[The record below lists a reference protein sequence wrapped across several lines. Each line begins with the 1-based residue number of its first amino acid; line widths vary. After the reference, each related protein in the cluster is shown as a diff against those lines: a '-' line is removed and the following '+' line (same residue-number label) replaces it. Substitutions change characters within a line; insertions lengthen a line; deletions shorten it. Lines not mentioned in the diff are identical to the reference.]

1 MANQVLGKAA
11 SAVLLE
17 DDKKTSGTQGTA
29 NDKVMSAL
37 GQAAANAGS
46 LAAQQIGPVSSPNR
60 QNYKIDYNDQR
71 FKDVEAEKQAALDQ
85 ANAQYDKMIGA
96 TDELYQGLIDATNEY
111 GEKQAQLQQEQT
123 EFAIEQI
130 NQQKEQAEKDYTKEQ
145 QGAYADWMKQ
155 SDQYGAEAE
164 RMAAQG
170 LQGTG
175 YSESS
180 QVRMYTAYQNRLAVA
195 RDTFNRAELNYN
207 NAIKEAILNNNS
219 MQAEIAFKTLETTL
233 TLGIENFEHNNEL
246 MLQKMD
252 TQREIDNT
260 YHSRWQDVLAQM
272 NEENA
277 LAENIRQYNESM
289 EMERQQ
295 MQIAQEQWNAEYDL
309 KQREY
314 EESIRQF
321 EAELARL
328 KKNDSKANQLA
339 IKELELKKQQLQQEQ
354 KQWEA
359 QMKEEKRQF
368 NKSYELQKKNLNK
381 SSGSSGSSK
390 SSGSSGSAKISKS
403 SSNGSSG
410 SGSVSGPTAA
420 QKKSYTTFQTNIA
433 NMMMKNPGE
442 STINNMAKSIEEAYE
457 SGKLTKSQAKELLGQ
472 LD

>member
-1 MANQVLGKAA
+1 MSNQVLGKAA

-17 DDKKTSGTQGTA
+17 DAKKVA
-29 NDKVMSAL
+29 PNPPMSVL

-46 LAAQQIGPVSSPNR
+46 LAAQQLPQNTP
-60 QNYKIDYNDQR
+60 NYKIDYNDQR
-71 FKDVEAEKQAALDQ
+71 FKDVEADKQAALDQ
-85 ANAQYDKMIGA
+85 SNAQYDKMIGA

-123 EFAIEQI
+123 DFAIEQI

-180 QVRMYTAYQNRLAVA
+180 QVRMWTAYQNRVAVA
-195 RDTFNRAELNYN
+195 RETYN
-207 NAIKEAILNNNS
+207 KAVLDYDNDIKEAILSNNVAK
-219 MQAEIAFKTLETTL
+219 AEIAFKTLQTRLE
-233 TLGIENFEHNNEL
+233 LGIENFQYKNEL
-246 MLQKMD
+246 MNQQLAA
-252 TQREIDNT
+252 QRDIDNT
-260 YHSRWQDVLAQM
+260 YYSRWQDVLAQM

-295 MQIAQEQWNAEYDL
+295 MKIAQQQWEAEYNL
-309 KQREY
+309 QQRQY

-321 EAELARL
+321 EAEMDRL
-328 KKNDSKANQLA
+328 KKNDAEANKLA
-339 IKELELKKQQLQQEQ
+339 IEELEMKKYQLQQEQ

-359 QMKEEKRQF
+359 EMKEQKRQF
-368 NKSYELQKKNLNK
+368 NESLAEDKRQYNKTYDLQKEKLN
-381 SSGSSGSSK
+381 SSSGGSGSSGSVKINKSPSGDSS
-390 SSGSSGSAKISKS
+390 SSGA
-403 SSNGSSG
+403 
-410 SGSVSGPTAA
+410 TDA
-420 QKKSYTTFQTNIA
+420 QKKAYGTFQTNIA

-442 STINNMAKSIEEAYE
+442 STRNSMAKSIEEAYI
-457 SGKLTKSQAKELLGQ
+457 SGKLTKSQADKLRDQ
-472 LD
+472 LV